1 MSLHCKK
8 KNFLNKQITRFSNFR
23 RRISVA
29 DVGVFD
35 VRCRPW
41 WVESRNLSWCLP
53 AFLSWLYCERSEM
66 RIWSWR
72 EDYCNHEATYL
83 NIISD
88 MDSMLICY
96 LLDFRLPFFSEKHIM
111 NSKEWIC
118 KCVNPTMLKSSAF
131 LNKIYWSQC
140 FVTFNDGLTFLTV
153 TSYHSVFLTNIMYPQ
168 LQSDLSKKARK
179 GDYFCSSWRR
189 L

>member
-1 MSLHCKK
+1 
-8 KNFLNKQITRFSNFR
+8 
-23 RRISVA
+23 
-29 DVGVFD
+29 
-35 VRCRPW
+35 
-41 WVESRNLSWCLP
+41 
-53 AFLSWLYCERSEM
+53 
-66 RIWSWR
+66 
-72 EDYCNHEATYL
+72 
-83 NIISD
+83 

-168 LQSDLSKKARK
+168 LQSDLSKKPEKVIISVSVGGGYKRGTCTAET
-179 GDYFCSSWRR
+179 
-189 L
+189 